1 VPRFFLLTLIGFTT
15 AFAQGGP
22 KAPPGLEIPPF
33 HVPLDL
39 DGQPLSITAWGEMSS
54 VSSASPG
61 LFRITLTGDFSD
73 LQKNLTPLL
82 SSQLNRSDKCGER
95 LTIQQASLAPAP
107 PSGILTA
114 NLHYERWACAKVL
127 GERVVKRLVGGD
139 GVVEVRLTPSVDAQG
154 ISMASEVQNIQADG
168 SLGELLRSGSLGTSV
183 REKIGASIQKA
194 IRKATN
200 FQSLLPPSLKS
211 AVALRSVQFADGGS
225 GKIWLSVRGEA
236 QIPAEQLQLLTSYL
250 KSAK

>member
-1 VPRFFLLTLIGFTT
+1 M
-15 AFAQGGP
+15 
-22 KAPPGLEIPPF
+22 

-39 DGQPLSITAWGEMSS
+39 DGLSLSITAWGD
-54 VSSASPG
+54 VSPIPSASPG

-82 SSQLNRSDKCGER
+82 SSQLNRSDHCGER
-95 LTIQQASLAPAP
+95 LNIQQASLAPAP

-127 GERVVKRLVGGD
+127 GKQVVKRLVGGD
-139 GVVEVRLTPSVDAQG
+139 GVVAVRLTPSVDAQG

-183 REKIGASIQKA
+183 RDKIAASIQKA
-194 IRKATN
+194 IQKAAN
-200 FQSLLPPSLKS
+200 FQSLLPPSFKS
-211 AVALRSVQFADGGS
+211 AIALRSVQFADAGN
-225 GKIWLSVRGEA
+225 GKIWLSVHGEA
-236 QIPAEQLQLLTSYL
+236 QIPAEQLQLLESYF